1 MNTIGM
7 KTANFLDKFP
17 HRFDDDDDDAINR
30 GLFDAPDMAD
40 VWDNADQSDNYDVL
54 MYIATCKDV
63 FHPRLLR
70 LAACNSIRDQP
81 ITDNRR
87 VWDLLVHDELKQAV
101 DATQMY
107 SVWLYHNMDLKE
119 SHDKVDAICRKLEED
134 SRKGDNR
141 MAMAEQAAA
150 LAAFYVSDPDFCAFD
165 FQCVVEMVLD
175 AAACD
180 AHVKAGG
187 SATDDIDS
195 VDFKEARRSICRKI
209 AALGNPF
216 KEDAGDIEVTSDTG
230 RAPTK

>member
-7 KTANFLDKFP
+7 KTANFLGKFP
-17 HRFDDDDDDAINR
+17 HCFDDDDDDAINR
-30 GLFDAPDMAD
+30 GLFDSPDMAD
-40 VWDNADQSDNYDVL
+40 VWDNADQSCNYDVL
-54 MYIATCKDV
+54 MYIATCKGV
-63 FHPRLLR
+63 FHPEVLR
-70 LAACNSIRDQP
+70 NAACNIIREQP

-101 DATQMY
+101 DAAQLY
-107 SVWLYHNMDLKE
+107 SVGLYHNADLKE
-119 SHDKVDAICRKLEED
+119 AHDKVDAICRKLEED

-150 LAAFYVSDPDFCAFD
+150 LAAFYVSDPDFCSFD
-165 FQCVVEMVLD
+165 FHCVVDMVLD

-187 SATDDIDS
+187 SATDDVDN
-195 VDFKEARRSICRKI
+195 VDFKEAQWSVCRKI